1 MSRWFRFYDDAIND
15 PKILRLPD
23 DLYRSWIGILCI
35 ASKGDGVLPCV
46 EDVAILLRMSVSSAQ
61 NILSELERL
70 DLLDRFRNG
79 TLSPHNW
86 RKRQYKSD
94 VSTDR
99 VRQFRKRSGN
109 VSVTPPDTEQIQTTD
124 TDKRDDD
131 TSAKAPLISQEAF
144 EVEREMGKIVGIDPG
159 FIPPA
164 WFGAPHKVQ
173 AWLSGGWPAESI
185 IASTR
190 IQMAARIGK
199 PPPST
204 ASYFEKGIADFIANN
219 ARPIP
224 IGAQNGSSSST
235 ELSTAVAYSN
245 GQPRG
250 GNRQTQDDI
259 ILAGMRLASV
269 KMAGDRKR
277 EREANALSAN
287 RDRPNGS
294 GGD

>member
-1 MSRWFRFYDDAIND
+1 MNRWFRFYDDALND

-23 DLYRSWIGILCI
+23 DLFRSWLGILCI
-35 ASKGDGVLPCV
+35 ASKNDGHIPSI
-46 EDVAILLRMSVSSAQ
+46 EDVSILLRVTVSSAKKTIEKLEQ
-61 NILSELERL
+61 LSLI
-70 DLLDRFRNG
+70 DRFSGDR
-79 TLSPHNW
+79 LSPHNW

-94 VSTDR
+94 ISTDR
-99 VRQFRKRSGN
+99 VKAFRKRSRN
-109 VSVTPPDTEQIQTTD
+109 VSETSPDTEQIQITD

-144 EVEREMGKIVGIDPG
+144 AVEKEMGKIVGIDPD
-159 FIPPA
+159 FVPPA
-164 WFGAPHKVQ
+164 WFGAPHKIQ

-190 IQMAARIGK
+190 MQMAARNGK

-204 ASYFEKGIADFIANN
+204 ANYFEKGIADFIANN
-219 ARPIP
+219 EKSLPVGI
-224 IGAQNGSSSST
+224 QNGSSSCP
-235 ELSTAVAYSN
+235 ELSTALAYQN
-245 GQPRG
+245 GQSRG

-287 RDRPNGS
+287 RNRPNGS
-294 GGD
+294 GAD